1 MPSNNTKKSQKKQK
15 VPQTGSA
22 HRGATQA
29 LENEPSVVTPSKPE
43 IPHEVHANDTQEN
56 SMSQLTSIDFG
67 NEGASLS
74 LFSNDHFDQYQTNRF
89 LENPFTYSQES
100 FSTGR
105 GHPQVS
111 QSVSYEHCNSTAKK
125 HQIEETIVQLR
136 KENKTKDMQLQQAQ
150 ALVEQLQKQN
160 KDLVKSEG
168 RLTKASIKAN
178 LTLKKKELE
187 FIKSNVKSVFFKTR
201 KFLPKEWA
209 SASNQEISRLRYH
222 EETKLI
228 FKSLSINENVFE
240 NGKWVEIVKLIKTAM
255 SEKSKTTKWAIKQRY
270 IGK

>member
-1 MPSNNTKKSQKKQK
+1 MD
-15 VPQTGSA
+15 
-22 HRGATQA
+22 
-29 LENEPSVVTPSKPE
+29 NEPSVVTPSKQA

-74 LFSNDHFDQYQTNRF
+74 LFSNDHIDQYQTNKF
-89 LENPFTYSQES
+89 HENQFTYAQES

-105 GHPQVS
+105 GHPQMS
-111 QSVSYEHCNSTAKK
+111 QSVSYDHWNSTAKK
-125 HQIEETIVQLR
+125 HQMEETIVQLQ
-136 KENKTKDMQLQQAQ
+136 KENRTKDMQLQQAQ

-178 LTLKKKELE
+178 LTLKKNELE
-187 FIKSNVKSVFFKTR
+187 CIKTNVKSVFFKTR

-228 FKSLSINENVFE
+228 FKSLSIHENVFE
-240 NGKWVEIVKLIKTAM
+240 NGKWGEIVKLIKAAM
-255 SEKSKTTKWAIKQRY
+255 SDKSKTTKFAIKKRY
-270 IGK
+270 NGK